1 MHFSRFAPVFLAGL
15 AAANPLRIIVDSGSQ
30 TVIGQEDPN
39 IIGAFKLLPVW
50 DHMRGI
56 YVSPKENQPA
66 TLLYENLASR
76 LFWVGDSFEKGGMGS
91 LELNFNG
98 PCLTV
103 TDDKPIAKVVT
114 KAKCTEAD
122 RVFKIL
128 SVEPKGISMTV
139 ELGAKTA
146 GGEDLVLNIG
156 HDKGEVI
163 AYPGTK
169 SIKFDLKFN

>member
-1 MHFSRFAPVFLAGL
+1 M
-15 AAANPLRIIVDSGSQ
+15 
-30 TVIGQEDPN
+30 
-39 IIGAFKLLPVW
+39 
-50 DHMRGI
+50 
-56 YVSPKENQPA
+56 
-66 TLLYENLASR
+66 LLYGGIASR
-76 LFWVGDSFEKGGMGS
+76 LIWVGDSFEKGGMGS
-91 LELNFNG
+91 LGLRLNG

-128 SVEPKGISMTV
+128 SVESKGRSMTV
-139 ELGAKTA
+139 EFGAKTA

-156 HDKGEVI
+156 HGKGEVI

-169 SIKFDLKFN
+169 SIKFDLGFN